1 MITNTKIA
9 WKWRSK
15 CKEKERIVDLGPNN
29 EQLTYLHFFVRSF
42 VGSFVRTFVRLFV
55 CTFVHL
61 FVHSLILCSFVCIVW
76 LTRPLAANNTKRLLY
91 RTLARLRLRTRRTRN
106 AACRRRLHIPRI
118 VARSL
123 ARLVARAHTAHTR
136 RSSHMPRIE
145 QMQCQMLKL
154 QQIWI
159 KYLLY

>member
-42 VGSFVRTFVRLFV
+42 VRSFVCTFVRSFV
-55 CTFVHL
+55 CTFVHFL
-61 FVHSLILCSFVCIVW
+61 VLCLFVCIVW
-76 LTRPLAANNTKRLLY
+76 LTRPLAANNTKRLLF
-91 RTLARLRLRTRRTRN
+91 RTLARLRVRTRRTRN

-123 ARLVARAHTAHTR
+123 GCACTR
-136 RSSHMPRIE
+136 RTRDAART
-145 QMQCQMLKL
+145 CQELNKCNARCL
-154 QQIWI
+154 NFT
-159 KYLLY
+159 KFG

>member
-1 MITNTKIA
+1 MITNTKNA

-42 VGSFVRTFVRLFV
+42 VRSFV
-55 CTFVHL
+55 CTFVRSFICTFVRL
-61 FVHSLILCSFVCIVW
+61 YVHSFSRSMFVRLYCMINTS
-76 LTRPLAANNTKRLLY
+76 TRGKQHKKIAFPHARSLGCVCAHGAHATPLAD
-91 RTLARLRLRTRRTRN
+91 

-123 ARLVARAHTAHTR
+123 GCACAHATQLAHAKNWTNA
-136 RSSHMPRIE
+136 MPDA
-145 QMQCQMLKL
+145 
-154 QQIWI
+154 
-159 KYLLY
+159 